1 MKRYIWLSLSILWV
15 GFIFFNSTR
24 TGADSSVSSGKL
36 VEFASNIL
44 GLFNIKI
51 PSNILSVIIRKG
63 AHFFEFFL
71 LAIFLYNYF
80 KYFNIVKNSHK
91 YYKNVSIYT
100 FLIVLGICVMI
111 AATDEFIQLFVE
123 NRVGSII
130 DVLIDTSG
138 SIFGLGLIALLN
150 YKKIKSSLNND

>member
-1 MKRYIWLSLSILWV
+1 
-15 GFIFFNSTR
+15 
-24 TGADSSVSSGKL
+24 
-36 VEFASNIL
+36 
-44 GLFNIKI
+44 
-51 PSNILSVIIRKG
+51 
-63 AHFFEFFL
+63 
-71 LAIFLYNYF
+71 
-80 KYFNIVKNSHK
+80 
-91 YYKNVSIYT
+91 
-100 FLIVLGICVMI
+100 MI

>member
-1 MKRYIWLSLSILWV
+1 
-15 GFIFFNSTR
+15 
-24 TGADSSVSSGKL
+24 
-36 VEFASNIL
+36 
-44 GLFNIKI
+44 
-51 PSNILSVIIRKG
+51 IIRKG

-80 KYFNIVKNSHK
+80 KYLNIVKNSHK